1 MANSSAPWSDR
12 MQTPD
17 VSFNRLEKNQVPARA
32 KQMPKVLVAGQ
43 EEELAA
49 LVESVLKQERYEV
62 IRAREGNEALRLI
75 QDEKPD
81 FLIIDRMIPPMG
93 GIRICRWVRGEPS
106 HADTP
111 VIMLSSREDV
121 SERIL
126 ALDAGADDYM
136 VSPFD
141 TEELVARLKA
151 LQRRHPA
158 NKSSRVLKAGDIEM
172 NLDRWVVAI
181 AGNTVNLTVKEYRLL
196 QELLEAKG
204 RVLSRDTLL
213 ERVWG
218 HEKGLDIHTR
228 TVDVHMS
235 RLRTKLGEAGN
246 HIITVRNIGYRI
258 DIAPDWINH

>member
-1 MANSSAPWSDR
+1 MPPWEHKMHSFQDLPFSSTDR
-12 MQTPD
+12 QA
-17 VSFNRLEKNQVPARA
+17 ARDKVA
-32 KQMPKVLVAGQ
+32 MKVLVA
-43 EEELAA
+43 EHDEELNGTI
-49 LVESVLKQERYEV
+49 ESILKQEGFEV
-62 IRAREGNEALRLI
+62 IRATDGNAALKVI
-75 QDEKPD
+75 QDEKPE
-81 FLIIDRMIPPMG
+81 FIILDRMIPPMG
-93 GIRICRWVRGEPS
+93 GIRICRWLRLEPS
-106 HADTP
+106 IAETP
-111 VIMLSSREDV
+111 VIMLSAKEDV

-136 VSPFD
+136 VRPFD
-141 TEELVARLKA
+141 MEELMARIKA

-158 NKSSRVLKAGDIEM
+158 GKTPRILRAGDIEM
-172 NLDRWVVAI
+172 NLDRWVVTISGAP
-181 AGNTVNLTVKEYRLL
+181 VNLTVKEYRLL

-235 RLRTKLGEAGN
+235 RLRSKLGPSGN